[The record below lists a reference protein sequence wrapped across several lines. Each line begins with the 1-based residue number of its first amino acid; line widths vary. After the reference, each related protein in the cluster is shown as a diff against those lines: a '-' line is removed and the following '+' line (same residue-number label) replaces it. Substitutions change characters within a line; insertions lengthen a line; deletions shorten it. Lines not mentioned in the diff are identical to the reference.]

1 MGGRNRWVV
10 PLAAGAAAL
19 AVVAGVVGVAAAR
32 GSAGARSAAA
42 SRPLPSGTAGVLAP
56 PDAVVHDGDRVRG
69 QGLVVALPGRPVR
82 LCTGATPQVAWPT
95 RTPAY
100 CAIGLTLVGADL
112 DRLAD
117 RQERD
122 GAVWGLA
129 EVTGVYRD
137 RTVTVTAQDAPPAA
151 DPGLKPFA
159 PGLPADCK
167 APAGGWPRREVQAL
181 PGIDRANQY
190 VGAHPDVL
198 GSLSIAYPYP
208 TRSGAIGAQVLLIGT
223 TGDVAEATRQV
234 RRWYAGSLCVRTVPH
249 SRAQM
254 LAARAVLTEVLW
266 DPARQARYGL
276 IGGAG
281 EGSVDGDPR
290 TSIDALVYDE
300 QVHRLRESAG
310 ADLVCVDHLLLRKL
324 G

>member
-1 MGGRNRWVV
+1 MSGRNRCVV
-10 PLAAGAAAL
+10 PAAAGAAAL

-56 PDAVVHDGDRVRG
+56 PDALVHDGDRVRG

-82 LCTGATPQVAWPT
+82 LCSGVTPQVLRPNQ
-95 RTPAY
+95 TPAY
-100 CAIGLTLVGADL
+100 CTIGLTLLGADL

-122 GAVWGLA
+122 GAVWGVA
-129 EVTGVYRD
+129 QVTGVYRD
-137 RTVTVTAQDAPPAA
+137 RTVTVTAQDAPAAA

-159 PGLPADCK
+159 TRLPADCR

-181 PGIDRANQY
+181 PGIDQANQY

-254 LAARAVLTEVLW
+254 LAARAVLTKVLW

-276 IGGAG
+276 VGGAG
-281 EGSVDGDPR
+281 EESVDGDPR
-290 TSIDALVYDE
+290 TSVDALVYDE

-310 ADLVCVDHLLLRKL
+310 ADLVGVDLLLRKL
-324 G
+324 A